1 MGASFLITLREGLEI
16 AIVLAILIGYL
27 VKTDRRDQLRAV
39 WLGAGLATVVCLVAG
54 VIVHVATDGL
64 EGKAEQAVEGT
75 LALSAA
81 LVLTYMILW
90 MHRNARSM
98 GGHLR
103 SKVDHAQTAGAL
115 AVVAFIAV
123 AREGFETVLFLLAAE
138 TGSASSGQ
146 VVFGGLLGLAVS
158 ATVGVLIYI
167 AGARIDLRKFF
178 LYTGAVLILFAAGL
192 AGKAVHEFRELLGFE
207 HGWLIDPMWSISTGP
222 FASGSLHDF
231 LKGLFGWSP
240 APERIRVF
248 AYLAYVIPALWLFLR
263 PTRGA
268 SPRTT
273 AVSTAGA
280 TAADT
285 PVQPVDATSNR

>member
-1 MGASFLITLREGLEI
+1 
-16 AIVLAILIGYL
+16 
-27 VKTDRRDQLRAV
+27 
-39 WLGAGLATVVCLVAG
+39 
-54 VIVHVATDGL
+54 
-64 EGKAEQAVEGT
+64 
-75 LALSAA
+75 
-81 LVLTYMILW
+81 
-90 MHRNARSM
+90 M

-158 ATVGVLIYI
+158 AAVGVLIYV

-207 HGWLIDPMWSISTGP
+207 HGWFIDPMWSISTGP

-231 LKGLFGWSP
+231 LKGLFGWSS

-273 AVSTAGA
+273 AVTTAGA
-280 TAADT
+280 TAANT